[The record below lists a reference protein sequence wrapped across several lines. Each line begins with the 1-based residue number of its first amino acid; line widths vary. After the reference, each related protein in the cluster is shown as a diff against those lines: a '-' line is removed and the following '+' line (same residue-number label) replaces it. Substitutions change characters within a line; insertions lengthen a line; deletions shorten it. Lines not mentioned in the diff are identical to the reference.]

1 MTVFFYLAVAM
12 LPLILLYRSGK
23 RNIAA
28 ASAIILIFFLIN
40 GRYITGH
47 ESVSWDTLFWA
58 TEFYYLKGMLQS
70 GVFPVWNH
78 YFNSGEPFFIYHQ
91 HYAMWQWFLF
101 TALDY
106 VIPAKPVALFNISFL
121 SLFVF
126 YNIGCWLVFQRMFKD
141 TRVVVFAFIASLL
154 SISYV
159 MHIQEFE
166 PLHIIIYYPFIIF
179 FFLEFAEKRSPFGLM
194 MTLALIGLAANAYVP
209 NYGFLAV
216 FVFVVSYFVFMDKSC
231 FALRLDGKTIRYGCI
246 GLLLMT
252 AAVLPILVVYLK
264 FDEFMSPMRI
274 GLTDYMNP
282 LQSVTGHH
290 QEYKSLFSLFSI
302 SEYSLRRATLFVGIV
317 PLTLAFAGALK
328 SANRFRWTM
337 LAAAIVLHFISLGR
351 GSFFYLILH
360 YIPTFTYLRNFVDFE
375 VFVLFFI
382 ICLSGMGLEWI
393 IGLEKKERFQAYI
406 IVGGALTVQLSLY
419 AAVKYQEIRMG
430 AGAVIPGA
438 MHLTFFA
445 ISAVSLFF
453 IVRSFSKKSYYFFVF
468 TLVLTLGIF
477 QWYLGTL
484 NLKKMKWSEDDREA
498 QKLDE
503 LLKKPIKVKWE
514 PFRQLTFNQT
524 LKVID
529 GYNTFEPALS
539 GVERSF
545 IEPVERNL
553 LINKRYYEMKSLRHY
568 QYAYFGVDF
577 PKMFLTTDYRIVPD
591 GKVIAEMKKGYED
604 YLYKKMV
611 FFSKEDMDKNA
622 DTQFAIHD
630 RYASGTEDANAAD
643 PQLFSYSASDA
654 ASGNKGGNTLNH
666 ELDDVR
672 PEDIRI
678 NDLFDTSIDLLM
690 NPDGTGSGEWRV
702 MNADSVDA
710 VDINITEKGKLSI
723 DMNSN
728 DSNFYGSIFTG
739 AYVYREIAGDFDVE
753 TQIASSN
760 HDADNEFAG
769 FLFRSPETSDREN
782 WVSLQMGHSG
792 SRTYLNILNTTEGS
806 SAPASPPE
814 LEDRYFRV
822 TRVGSVFT
830 LFSKKERGDDWS
842 VRGRFSRPDF
852 TESIQVGLCAK
863 TNNTTGGYNVKFDYF
878 KYKRVRSFSI
888 FEDKRV
894 KVTGFDGNGLS
905 AEVDSPTAS
914 YLVYIQ
920 NYDSDWNAFINGIE
934 SPITRVNYNFQAL
947 KVPKGKSKV
956 EFRYRSIYPYALT
969 LHLVSAFSV
978 IAMMG
983 IFFIRQGRKP

>member
-1 MTVFFYLAVAM
+1 MTVFFYLAIAM
-12 LPLILLYRSGK
+12 LPLIFLYRSGR

-28 ASAIILIFFLIN
+28 ASAIIAVFFLIN

-58 TEFYYLKGMLQS
+58 TEFYYLKGMIQS
-70 GVFPVWNH
+70 GIFPVWNH

-91 HYAMWQWFLF
+91 HYAMWQWFVF

-141 TRVVVFAFIASLL
+141 TRVVVFAFAVSLL

-216 FVFVVSYFVFMDKSC
+216 FVFGAAYFVFMDKNF
-231 FALRLDGKTIRYGCI
+231 FAIRLDRRTILYGSI
-246 GLLLMT
+246 GLALMT

-290 QEYKSLFSLFSI
+290 QEYKSLFGLFSI
-302 SEYSLRRATLFVGIV
+302 SEYSLRRATLFVGV
-317 PLTLAFAGALK
+317 APLTLAIAGALK
-328 SANRFRWTM
+328 SDNRFKWTV

-351 GSFFYLILH
+351 HSFFYQILH
-360 YIPTFTYLRNFVDFE
+360 YIPTFTHLRNYVDFE

-393 IGLEKKERFQAYI
+393 IGLEKKERIQAYI
-406 IVGGALTVQLSLY
+406 IVAGALAVQLGIY
-419 AAVKYQEIRMG
+419 AAVKFQEMRMG
-430 AGAVIPGA
+430 VGTVIPGA

-445 ISAVSLFF
+445 VSAAALFF
-453 IVRSFSKKSYYFFVF
+453 IVKSFSKKSYYFFVF
-468 TLVLTLGIF
+468 TLVLTLGVF

-498 QKLDE
+498 QKLEE
-503 LLKKPIKVKWE
+503 LLKKPINVKWE

-524 LKVID
+524 LKVAD
-529 GYNTFEPALS
+529 GYNTFEPAIG

-553 LINKRYYEMKSLRHY
+553 LINKRYYQMKSLRHY

-577 PKMFLTTDYRIVPD
+577 PKMFLTTDYRVVPE
-591 GKVIAEMKKGYED
+591 GKVIGEMKKGYDD
-604 YLYKKMV
+604 YLYKKTV
-611 FFSKEDMDKNA
+611 FISKEDMDKNA
-622 DTQFAIHD
+622 SAQFAVLD
-630 RYASGTEDANAAD
+630 SYTGGTEGADAAAQ
-643 PQLFSYSASDA
+643 QLFSYSPPDA
-654 ASGNKGGNTLNH
+654 EAGNKVDEANPKH
-666 ELDDVR
+666 ELSDVR
-672 PEDIRI
+672 PEDAHLS
-678 NDLFDTSIDLLM
+678 DTFDNSLDLLA
-690 NPDGTGSGEWRV
+690 NPDGAGDGDWLL

-710 VDINITEKGKLSI
+710 VDMNLTEKGSLSF
-723 DMNSN
+723 DMNSM
-728 DSNFYGSIFTG
+728 DSNFYNSLFTG
-739 AYVYREIAGDFDVE
+739 AYVYRELAGDFDVE
-753 TQIASSN
+753 THIASSN
-760 HDADNEFAG
+760 HDASNEFAG
-769 FLFRSPETSDREN
+769 FLFRSPEASDKEN
-782 WVSLQMGHSG
+782 WIAFQLGHSG
-792 SRTYLNILNTTEGS
+792 GTKLLNIINTTDGT
-806 SAPASPPE
+806 SATVMPSF
-814 LEDRYFRV
+814 EDTFLRV

-830 LFSKKERGDDWS
+830 LFSRKARGDDWS
-842 VRGRFSRPDF
+842 VRARYSRPDF
-852 TESIQVGLCAK
+852 TEKIQVGFCAK
-863 TNNTTGGYNVKFDYF
+863 TNNTTGDFNVQFDYF
-878 KYKRVRSFSI
+878 KHKRVRSYSI

-894 KVTGFDGNGLS
+894 NVTKFDGNGLN
-905 AEVDSPTAS
+905 AEVDSPTTA

-920 NYDSDWNAFINGIE
+920 NYDNDWKAFINGIE
-934 SPITRVNYNFQAL
+934 APIIRVNYNFQAL
-947 KVPKGKSKV
+947 KVPKGKSRV
-956 EFRYRSIYPYALT
+956 EFRYRSIYPYALA
-969 LHLVSAFSV
+969 LHLASAFSV
-978 IAMMG
+978 VAMIG
-983 IFFIRQGRKP
+983 IFFIRKEKSS

>member
-1 MTVFFYLAVAM
+1 MSVFFYLAVAM
-12 LPLILLYRSGK
+12 FPLILIYRSGK
-23 RNIAA
+23 RGIAA
-28 ASAIILIFFLIN
+28 ASSVILIFFLIN
-40 GRYITGH
+40 GRYITGD

-58 TEFYYLKGMLQS
+58 TEFHYLKGMLQS

-91 HYAMWQWFLF
+91 HYAMWQWFVF

-126 YNIGCWLVFQRMFKD
+126 YNIGCWLVFQKMFKD
-141 TRVVVFAFIASLL
+141 TRVVVFAFIVSLL

-179 FFLEFAEKRSPFGLM
+179 FFLEFVENRSPFGLL
-194 MTLALIGLAANAYVP
+194 MTFALIGLAANAYVP
-209 NYGFLAV
+209 NYGFTAV
-216 FVFVVSYFVFMDKSC
+216 FVFFVSYFVFMDRK
-231 FALRLDGKTIRYGCI
+231 FINLRMDRKTILYGGI
-246 GLLLMT
+246 GLALMS

-290 QEYKSLFSLFSI
+290 QEYKSLFSLFNI
-302 SEYSLRRATLFVGIV
+302 SEYSLRRATLFVGIA

-351 GSFFYLILH
+351 YSFFYQILH
-360 YIPTFTYLRNFVDFE
+360 YVPTFSHIRNFVDFE

-393 IGLEKKERFQAYI
+393 MGLERKERLQAYI
-406 IVGGALTVQLSLY
+406 IVGGGLALQLVLY
-419 AAVKYQEIRMG
+419 GAVKFQEVRMG
-430 AGAVIPGA
+430 VGPVIPGA

-445 ISAVSLFF
+445 VSAVSLFL
-453 IVRSFSKKSYYFFVF
+453 IVKTFSKKSYWFF
-468 TLVLTLGIF
+468 VLTLVMTLGVF

-484 NLKKMKWSEDDREA
+484 HLKKMRWSEDDREA
-498 QKLDE
+498 QKLE
-503 LLKKPIKVKWE
+503 EILKKPVNVKWE

-529 GYNTFEPALS
+529 GYNTFEPALN
-539 GVERSF
+539 GIERSF

-577 PKMFLTTDYRIVPD
+577 PKMFLTANYRIVPE
-591 GKVIAEMKKGYED
+591 GGVLAEMKGGYDE
-604 YLYKKMV
+604 YLYNKLV
-611 FFSKEDMDKNA
+611 FFSKEDMDKDA
-622 DTQFAIHD
+622 KKPFAGLV
-630 RYASGTEDANAAD
+630 RYAAAAKGAEAAT
-643 PQLFSYSASDA
+643 PQIFSYSAPDA
-654 ASGNKGGNTLNH
+654 AGNNDGKAPNI

-672 PEDIRI
+672 PEDLRLG
-678 NDLFDTSIDLLM
+678 DTFDGSADLLM
-690 NPDGTGSGEWRV
+690 NPDGTGDGAWRV
-702 MNADSVDA
+702 MNAGSADA
-710 VDINITEKGKLSI
+710 VDINIAEKGSLSI
-723 DMNSN
+723 DMNSK
-728 DSNFYGSIFTG
+728 DSNFYDSNFTG
-739 AYVYREIAGDFDVE
+739 VYVYRELVGDFDVE
-753 TQIASSN
+753 THIAAAN
-760 HDADNEFAG
+760 HDESNEFAG
-769 FLFRSPETSDREN
+769 LLFRSPQASDREN
-782 WVSLQMGHSG
+782 WFTLQQGHSG
-792 SRTYLNILNTTEGS
+792 GTKLLYAINTTDGT
-806 SAPASPPE
+806 SAIATPP
-814 LEDRYFRV
+814 LEDTFFRV
-822 TRVGSVFT
+822 TRIGSVFT

-842 VRGRFSRPDF
+842 VRGRYSRPDF
-852 TESIQVGLCAK
+852 SENIQAGLCAK
-863 TNNTTGGYNVKFDYF
+863 TNNTTGTFNVKFDYF

-894 KVTGFDGNGLS
+894 RVTGFDGNGLS

-920 NYDSDWNAFINGIE
+920 NYDTDWKAFINGIE
-934 SPITRVNYNFQAL
+934 SPITRVNYNFQAV
-947 KVPKGKSKV
+947 KVPKGKSTV
-956 EFRYRSIYPYALT
+956 EFRYRSIYPYALG
-969 LHLVSAFSV
+969 LHLASAASV
-978 IAMMG
+978 ISMMG
-983 IFFIRQGRKP
+983 IFFIRHGRDY